1 MTELEKLSAQLE
13 AAVKM
18 QANAERL
25 YHKSA
30 EKIEKLKMQMLE
42 VKEKNKPK
50 AAKVEDLFAAGV
62 QARKALQEMCDNAY
76 GDGKA
81 KISILVYVPAEA
93 QGYPTDMDCEFSL

>member
-1 MTELEKLSAQLE
+1 MTELESLSAQLE

-30 EKIEKLKMQMLE
+30 ERIEEIKKQMLE
-42 VKEKNKPK
+42 VKEKNRPK
-50 AAKVEDLFAAGV
+50 AAKVKYLFSAGA

-76 GDGKA
+76 GEGKA
-81 KISILVYVPAEA
+81 KISVLVYVPAEA
-93 QGYPTDMDCEFSL
+93 QDYPTDTDCEFSL

>member
-1 MTELEKLSAQLE
+1 MTELESLSAQLE
-13 AAVKM
+13 VAMKM

-42 VKEKNKPK
+42 VKEKNRPK
-50 AAKVEDLFAAGV
+50 AAKVEELFAAGV

-76 GDGKA
+76 GEGKA
-81 KISILVYVPAEA
+81 KISVLVYVPAEA
-93 QGYPTDMDCEFSL
+93 QDYPTATDCEFSL

>member
-1 MTELEKLSAQLE
+1 MTELERLSAQLE

-30 EKIEKLKMQMLE
+30 ENIEKLKMQMLE
-42 VKEKNKPK
+42 AKEKNKPK
-50 AAKVEDLFAAGV
+50 AAKVEELFAAGV
-62 QARKALQEMCDNAY
+62 HSRKALQEMCDNAY

-81 KISILVYVPAEA
+81 KISVLVYVPAEA
-93 QGYPTDMDCEFSL
+93 QDYPTATDCEFSL

>member
-1 MTELEKLSAQLE
+1 MTELENLSAQLE
-13 AAVKM
+13 VAVKM
-18 QANAERL
+18 QENAERL

-42 VKEKNKPK
+42 VKEKNRPK
-50 AAKVEDLFAAGV
+50 AAKVEELFAASV

-81 KISILVYVPAEA
+81 KISVLVYVPAEA
-93 QGYPTDMDCEFSL
+93 QGYPTATDCEFSL